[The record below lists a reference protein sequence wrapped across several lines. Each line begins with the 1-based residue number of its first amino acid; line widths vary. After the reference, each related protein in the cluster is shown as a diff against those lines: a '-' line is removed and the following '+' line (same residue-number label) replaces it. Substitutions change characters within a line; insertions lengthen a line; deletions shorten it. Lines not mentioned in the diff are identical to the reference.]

1 MANKCRKC
9 GKQLIV
15 PSWKL
20 CNECYKYQKGK
31 RMHVESEKE
40 TPLYA
45 ESIKVLYMNS
55 LREAER
61 NLLDDSARLFTKVTL
76 QSFPQVHS

>member
-1 MANKCRKC
+1 
-9 GKQLIV
+9 
-15 PSWKL
+15 
-20 CNECYKYQKGK
+20 
-31 RMHVESEKE
+31 MHVESEKE

-61 NLLDDSARLFTKVTL
+61 NLLDDSARLFTKMTL